1 MINGQDFI
9 EVFADHYNSIGGAVV
24 AVGTFV
30 LGPHWWLFAVF
41 LLFNVMDWITGWM
54 KSRLAG
60 VENSASGLKGVIKKF
75 GYWLMIVLSF
85 VMSAALI
92 EIGEIIGVNLQIT
105 ALLGW
110 FVLASLTVN
119 EIRSILEN
127 FVEAGYDLPEV
138 LVKGLSVAQK
148 ALDDNDPEDKKGNDK
163 KEN

>member
-1 MINGQDFI
+1 MSGQDFI
-9 EVFADHYNSIGGAVV
+9 EVFTDRFNAIGGTIV

-41 LLFNVMDWITGWM
+41 LLLNVMDWVTGWM
-54 KSRLAG
+54 KSRLNG
-60 VENSASGLKGVIKKF
+60 VENSASGLKGIIKKF
-75 GYWLMIVLSF
+75 GYWLMLVLSF

-92 EIGEIIGVNLQIT
+92 EIGEVIGVNLQIT

-119 EIRSILEN
+119 ELRSILEN
-127 FVEAGYDLPEV
+127 FVEAGYDLPKV

-148 ALDDNDPEDKKGNDK
+148 ALDE
-163 KEN
+163 KEENKE